1 MKKMVIFNTI
11 MNAEVDEVVTKYN
24 LKKTLQLVASNYFR
38 FNVFKLISAA
48 VFGGKFCGERKR

>member
-1 MKKMVIFNTI
+1 MVIFNTI